1 MNKYKIGEKVTYKKF
16 GVIRLG
22 TIYSF
27 KEIITHYALNRS
39 DIEYEYRLERAIQSQ
54 PNNTEFDYSVD
65 EKDIIINQVTEE
77 ILIKLKKLNA
87 IAKYMRKIARELDK
101 TANDEIEY
109 NHWSR
114 IKTIDSYLRLY
125 HKFLPEEEL
134 K

>member
-27 KEIITHYALNRS
+27 EEIITHYALNRNS
-39 DIEYEYRLERAIQSQ
+39 TEYKYRLEREIQTN
-54 PNNTEFDYSVD
+54 PNDTEFDYSIGED
-65 EKDIIINQVTEE
+65 DIIINQVSEKV
-77 ILIKLKKLNA
+77 LIKLKKLNI
-87 IAKYMRKIARELDK
+87 IAKNMRGIANDLNK
-101 TANDEIEY
+101 TANDEIEF

-114 IKTIDSYLRLY
+114 IKWIDKALKEY
-125 HKFLPEEEL
+125 KDFLPEAS